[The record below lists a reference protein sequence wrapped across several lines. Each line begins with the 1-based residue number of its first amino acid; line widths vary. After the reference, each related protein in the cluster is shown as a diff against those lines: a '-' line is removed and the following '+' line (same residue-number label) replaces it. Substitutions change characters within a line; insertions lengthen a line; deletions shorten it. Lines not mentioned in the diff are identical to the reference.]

1 MSVLHGIVLQG
12 INNIYQVRTDD
23 NRVLQCRIKGKV
35 LSDSDQEYNPLA
47 PGDMVAL
54 AAVGTREGV
63 ISARLE
69 RKNRFTRWNNK
80 RDLPQTIAANVDRI
94 FCITSASRPEF
105 RPRFLDRVLI
115 CAGTIPVTIVLNKV
129 DLGVTDQ
136 INSYLDYMQ
145 GLGFPLLQVSAQT
158 GEGLGVIREALYDR
172 LNAFVGQSG
181 VGKSTIINLLAP
193 AAEQKTGEVSSRYD
207 RGRHTTN
214 FARLITGD
222 CLEIIDTPGV
232 REIEIPIMDPVEIQ
246 QYYPEIGALSASCR
260 FSGCLHLDEPGCA
273 VREHMNRAEISSLR
287 YGSYCKLAE
296 TMIER
301 RKPLFY
307 GV

>member
-23 NRVLQCRIKGKV
+23 NRVIQCRIKGKV
-35 LSDSDQEYNPLA
+35 LADSEQEYNPLA
-47 PGDMVAL
+47 PGDMVEISP
-54 AAVGTREGV
+54 VGTREGV

-80 RDLPQTIAANVDRI
+80 RDLPQTIAANVDRV
-94 FCITSASRPEF
+94 FCITSASSPEF

-115 CAGTIPVTIVLNKV
+115 CAGIIPVTIVLNKV
-129 DLGVTDQ
+129 DLGVSKKTEE
-136 INSYLDYMQ
+136 YLEYMRS
-145 GLGFPLLQVSAQT
+145 LGYPLLRVSAQS
-158 GEGLGVIREALYDR
+158 GEGLDEISEALEER
-172 LNAFVGQSG
+172 LTAFVGQSG

-193 AAEQKTGEVSSRYD
+193 EAEQKTGEVSSRYD

-214 FARLITGD
+214 FARLITSD
-222 CLEIIDTPGV
+222 RLDIIDTPGV
-232 REIEIPIMDPVEIQ
+232 REIEIPIMDPIEIQ
-246 QYYPEIGALSASCR
+246 QYYPEIRNLSASCR

-273 VREHMNRAEISSLR
+273 VREHMETAEISSLR
-287 YGSYCKLAE
+287 YESYCKLAE
-296 TMIER
+296 AMIER